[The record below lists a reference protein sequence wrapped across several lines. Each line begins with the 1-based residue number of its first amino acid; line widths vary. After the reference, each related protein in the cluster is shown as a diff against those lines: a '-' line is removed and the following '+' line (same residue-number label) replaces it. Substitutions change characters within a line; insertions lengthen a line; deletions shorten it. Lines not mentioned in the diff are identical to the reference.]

1 MSEWMLDHHRCCD
14 DIHNAS
20 ALSAMNE
27 STMAGVRGIQQA
39 LQHTMAFI
47 TGMVVGGGI
56 PFLDAD

>member
-1 MSEWMLDHHRCCD
+1 MLDRHRCFD
-14 DIHNAS
+14 DIENDS
-20 ALSAMNE
+20 ALSVMDE